1 MRQVRA
7 NKYYSI
13 VGTLVRE
20 TRKAILVTIQSI
32 QGNAINSKVAIWFPK
47 SQCED
52 LEVETGCAYDDV
64 EFMASE
70 WILGEKGFAKE
81 LEMGLSEAEVDP
93 DGYDAVDF
101 GSIRDLPDSEIPF

>member
-7 NKYYSI
+7 NLYYSI
-13 VGTLVRE
+13 IGTLVRE
-20 TRKAILVTIQSI
+20 TPKAILVTIQSI
-32 QGNAINSKVAIWFPK
+32 QGNAIKSKAAMWFPK

-52 LEVETGCAYDDV
+52 LEIDGDAV

-93 DGYDAVDF
+93 DGYDAADF
-101 GSIRDLPDSEIPF
+101 GSIKDLPDSEIPF